1 MRRVRR
7 CACRVVC
14 WLTALVLV
22 TAAPEATH
30 VPVNAPEATHISV
43 NALNAPSAT
52 VGLHR
57 SVPVNVTV
65 VSVMAEGEAGSA
77 AYRIPGLLAFRGGLF
92 AIGTART
99 QGCTDRKSG
108 QHNVVLR
115 SSDDGGKT
123 FGPLTTV
130 VNVSAVWPT
139 QGCYTPGCTGGV
151 AANPTIVGD
160 AATGTLF
167 IFFSWLTVV
176 SQNTVT

>member
-1 MRRVRR
+1 MHTSTSMRRVRR
-7 CACRVVC
+7 GACRVVC
-14 WLTALVLV
+14 WVTALVLV

-30 VPVNAPEATHISV
+30 VPVNA
-43 NALNAPSAT
+43 LNAPPAT

-115 SSDDGGKT
+115 RSDDGGKT

-130 VNVSAVWPT
+130 VNVSGVWPT
-139 QGCYTPGCTGGV
+139 QGCYTRATRGAWLLTRPSSGTRPRGRCSFSSPG
-151 AANPTIVGD
+151 
-160 AATGTLF
+160 
-167 IFFSWLTVV
+167 
-176 SQNTVT
+176 